1 MIRRGEPC
9 GQFIRTPTERVSC
22 MNDKKKL
29 LVQKFG
35 GTSLADLRGFDASV
49 SVIAQYADEYRVIV
63 VLSAVKGVTDLLLA
77 AIDTAVDGG
86 NGAEHLNEAIRR
98 ERVIIEEL
106 AEQGVLTSLASEFL
120 QEQQSVL
127 TRRVEGIRMLGQC
140 PDETRARILASG
152 EGFSSRLMV
161 DLLQQRGFQAQWSDT
176 DVLPLANEDWLD
188 SLVDIEAAAPLIRNR
203 LEDDTQIMVLPG
215 FYGRNARGEIQ
226 LLGRNG
232 TDYSAAAIAAAA
244 GASLC
249 QIWKDVDGF
258 FTADPRIVSNARC
271 LDEVSYDEAMELTY
285 FGAKVISAKALSP
298 LAANN
303 IPCEVRNT
311 YDPSLPGT
319 LVHSEAQRPH
329 VVRGISHLHDVA
341 SITLQG
347 GGLRGRVGIARRV
360 MDALASES
368 ISILL
373 IVQSSSEYSIT
384 LCVRQADERKARKA
398 LDEEFHFERL
408 HGLIEEISV
417 QSDRAVVSLVGE
429 GMKRYRG
436 IAARFLTAISSAGV
450 NVEVIAQ
457 GSTECAIAVVVRG
470 ADAQPATRACH
481 TAFFSH
487 STHIDVIL
495 LGCGNVGSELLDQFQ
510 RQAGSLIEHHMD
522 LRVRAIAN
530 SEKLLV
536 SDDVLDLANWKQ
548 QLAEEGQPWTLEDVI
563 NIRTRLGL
571 LNPTIIDCTSDEGL
585 AGEYVR
591 FLNNGFNIVAA
602 NKKANTSKL
611 EYYRE
616 MRDTAAKN
624 FRKFLYETN
633 VGAGLPVIDT
643 MQSLIRSGDELETF
657 EGILSGSLSMIF
669 GLLEDG
675 MPLSKAVAEAMQLG
689 FTEPDPRDDLSG
701 MDVARKLLIIARE
714 VGLQLELNDIAVEP
728 VVPLDQLG
736 HVDRSELIAA
746 LEALDES
753 FSSKVKAAESEGKVL
768 RYVGRIENDKCR
780 VAIEAVVAKNPL
792 GAIRD
797 GENALVLHTHY
808 YQPIPL
814 ILRGYGAG
822 AAVTASGVFGD
833 ILRTVWRPLD
843 N

>member
-1 MIRRGEPC
+1 MG
-9 GQFIRTPTERVSC
+9 
-22 MNDKKKL
+22 KKL

-35 GTSLADLRGFDASV
+35 GTSLADLAGFEASAA
-49 SVIAQYADEYRVIV
+49 VIGRYTDEYQVIV
-63 VLSAVKGVTDLLLA
+63 VLSAVKGVTDLLLL
-77 AIDTAVDGG
+77 AIDTAVGG
-86 NGAEHLNEAIRR
+86 DSGAEHLEAAIAR
-98 ERVIIEEL
+98 ERAIVEEL
-106 AEQGVLTSLASEFL
+106 AGQGVQTPLGNAFL
-120 QEQQSVL
+120 EEQHATL
-127 TRRVEGIRMLGQC
+127 TRRVEGILLLGQC

-161 DLLQQRGFQAQWSDT
+161 DVLQHKGYSAQWSDT

-188 SLVDIEAAAPLIRNR
+188 SLVDTEAAAPLLKAR
-203 LEDDTQIMVLPG
+203 LEPHSQVMVLPG
-215 FYGRNARGEIQ
+215 FYGRNSNGNVQ

-232 TDYSAAAIAAAA
+232 TDYSAAAIAAAIGA
-244 GASLC
+244 GLC

-258 FTADPRIVSNARC
+258 FTADPRIVTNARC
-271 LDEVSYDEAMELTY
+271 LDEVSYGEAMELTY
-285 FGAKVISAKALSP
+285 FGAKVISAKALTP

-311 YDPSLPGT
+311 YDPSKPGT
-319 LVHSEAQRPH
+319 LIHSEAKRAH
-329 VVRGISHLHDVA
+329 VVRGISHLHDVS

-368 ISILL
+368 VSILL

-384 LCVRQADERKARKA
+384 LCVRKVDEKKA
-398 LDEEFHFERL
+398 LNALKEEFHFERL
-408 HGLIEEISV
+408 HGLIAEIGV
-417 QSDRAVVSLVGE
+417 QSDRAVVSLVGD
-429 GMKRYRG
+429 GMKHCRG

-470 ADAQPATRACH
+470 EDAQPATRVCH

-510 RQAGSLIEHHMD
+510 RQAESLVEHHVD

-530 SEKLLV
+530 SELLLV
-536 SDDVLDLANWKQ
+536 ADDVVDLSRWRDDLEEQGQSWK
-548 QLAEEGQPWTLEDVI
+548 LKDVI
-563 NIRTRLGL
+563 GIRKKLGL
-571 LNPTIIDCTSDEGL
+571 LSPTIVDCTTDERL
-585 AGEYVR
+585 AHEYVR
-591 FLNNGFNIVAA
+591 LMDNGFNIVAA
-602 NKKANTSKL
+602 NKKANTSTY

-616 MRDTAAKN
+616 MRNAAARN
-624 FRKFLYETN
+624 SRKFLYETN
-633 VGAGLPVIDT
+633 VAAGLPFIDT
-643 MQSLIRSGDELETF
+643 LQGLIRSGDELKTF

-675 MPLSKAVAEAMQLG
+675 IALSEAVSKAMELG
-689 FTEPDPRDDLSG
+689 YTEPDPRDDLSG

-714 VGLQLELNDIAVEP
+714 VGLQFELNDISVEP
-728 VVPLDQLG
+728 VVPMDVIGQ
-736 HVDRSELIAA
+736 VDLSELIGT
-746 LEALDES
+746 LQSLDQS
-753 FSSKVKAAESEGKVL
+753 FSERIAQARKQDGVL
-768 RYVGRIENDKCR
+768 RYVARVENGACK
-780 VAIEAVVAKNPL
+780 VSVETVPKSKPL

-797 GENALVLHTHY
+797 GENALVIHTHY
-808 YQPIPL
+808 YQPIPMV
-814 ILRGYGAG
+814 LRGYGAG
-822 AAVTASGVFGD
+822 AAVTAAGVFGD
-833 ILRTVWRPLD
+833 LMRTVWRPLD

>member
-1 MIRRGEPC
+1 
-9 GQFIRTPTERVSC
+9 

-49 SVIAQYADEYRVIV
+49 SVIAQYADEHRVIV

-77 AIDTAVDGG
+77 AIDTAVEGG
-86 NGAEHLNEAIRR
+86 NGAEHLDEAIAR
-98 ERVIIEEL
+98 ERVIIDEL
-106 AEQGVLTSLASEFL
+106 AEQGVSTSLASDFL

-127 TRRVEGIRMLGQC
+127 TRRVEGIRLLGQC
-140 PDETRARILASG
+140 PNETRARILASG

-161 DLLQQRGFQAQWSDT
+161 DLLQHRGFRAQWSDT

-188 SLVDIEAAAPLIRNR
+188 SLVDIEAAAPLIRKR
-203 LEDDTQIMVLPG
+203 LEDDSQVMVLPG
-215 FYGRNARGEIQ
+215 FYGRNARGDIQ

-244 GASLC
+244 GAGLC

-285 FGAKVISAKALSP
+285 FGAKVISAKALTP

-311 YDPSLPGT
+311 YDPSQPGT
-319 LVHSEAQRPH
+319 LVHSEAQRTH

-384 LCVRQADERKARKA
+384 LCVRRADERKARKA
-398 LDEEFHFERL
+398 LEEEFHFERL

-429 GMKRYRG
+429 GMKHYRG

-470 ADAQPATRACH
+470 EDAQPATRACH

-495 LGCGNVGSELLDQFQ
+495 MGCGNVGSELLDQFQ
-510 RQAGSLIEHHMD
+510 RQADSLIEHHMD

-536 SDDVLDLANWKQ
+536 SDDVLDLTTWKQ
-548 QLAEEGQPWTLEDVI
+548 QLETEGQSWTLEDVI
-563 NIRTRLGL
+563 EIRNKLGL
-571 LNPTIIDCTSDEGL
+571 LNPTVIDCTTDEGL

-591 FLNNGFNIVAA
+591 FLSNGFNVVAA

-611 EYYRE
+611 AYYRE
-616 MRDTAAKN
+616 MRNTAAKN

-675 MPLSKAVAEAMQLG
+675 IPLSKAVAEAMQLG

-714 VGLQLELNDIAVEP
+714 VGLQLELDDIAVEP
-728 VVPLDQLG
+728 VVPLD
-736 HVDRSELIAA
+736 HVDNIERKELIGA
-746 LEALDES
+746 LEALDDS
-753 FSSKVKAAESEGKVL
+753 FSSKIKAAEAAGEVL
-768 RYVGRIENDKCR
+768 RYVGRIENNTCR
-780 VAIEAVVAKNPL
+780 VAIEAVPSDKPL

-814 ILRGYGAG
+814 VLRGYGAG